1 MSTVS
6 IASGNIEGHILPF
19 HSVCLPQVHDQ
30 RQMIQ
35 RVGPLGSPF
44 HLEMFWI
51 SSLSKPHIQL
61 GFFIQQ
67 SASGADLDQIHGSP
81 SHFDGSLALCQN
93 LLVISAAI
101 RHRAR
106 IP

>member
-35 RVGPLGSPF
+35 RVGTVEGSPF
-44 HLEMFWI
+44 RLEMFWI
-51 SSLSKPHIQL
+51 LEFESL
-61 GFFIQQ
+61 
-67 SASGADLDQIHGSP
+67 
-81 SHFDGSLALCQN
+81 SHFDSSPASCPDP
-93 LLVISAAI
+93 LVISATL